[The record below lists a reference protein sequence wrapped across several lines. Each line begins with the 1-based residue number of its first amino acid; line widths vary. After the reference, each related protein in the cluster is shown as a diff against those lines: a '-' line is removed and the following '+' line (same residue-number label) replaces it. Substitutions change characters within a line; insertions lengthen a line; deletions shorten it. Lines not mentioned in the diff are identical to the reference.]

1 MYNLFHCSCPLSRV
15 YSYRIIAEAE
25 YIAEYI
31 SINWTE
37 TWNCDDLVMGAA
49 IFTFTFYL

>member
-1 MYNLFHCSCPLSRV
+1 MYNIFHRSFPSSRML
-15 YSYRIIAEAE
+15 SYRIIADAE

-31 SINWTE
+31 NRTE
-37 TWNCDDLVMGAA
+37 AWNFDDLVMGAA